1 MKSQVVTKPFV
12 FYFYV
17 SNCYSD
23 PNEKENLLCNILY
36 YIIGLI
42 IILALM
48 DMIPTFQCAELVG
61 QMLYFF
67 IAISVCLLTFN
78 IEAMSVR

>member
-1 MKSQVVTKPFV
+1 M
-12 FYFYV
+12 
-17 SNCYSD
+17 
-23 PNEKENLLCNILY
+23 
-36 YIIGLI
+36 
-42 IILALM
+42 LALM

>member
-1 MKSQVVTKPFV
+1 M
-12 FYFYV
+12 

-23 PNEKENLLCNILY
+23 PNEKENLLCNILD

-42 IILALM
+42 IMLALM

-61 QMLYFF
+61 QMLSFF
-67 IAISVCLLTFN
+67 IAISVCFLTFN

>member
-1 MKSQVVTKPFV
+1 M
-12 FYFYV
+12 

-23 PNEKENLLCNILY
+23 LNAKENLLCNILD

-42 IILALM
+42 IMLALM

-61 QMLYFF
+61 QMLSF
-67 IAISVCLLTFN
+67 IAISVCFLTFN